1 MKTKIFKFMLPVF
14 AMLLA
19 VGFAFATEVKTV
31 SQTAYYNHPT
41 AGWQSVV
48 TGDECQ
54 DQSGFAC
61 TFNGFQ
67 LYKEMSTAT
76 PLRKITP

>member
-19 VGFAFATEVKTV
+19 VGFAFATDVKTV

-41 AGWQSVV
+41 LGVQSI
-48 TGDECQ
+48 TIGDECQ
-54 DQSGFAC
+54 VQSGIDC
-61 TFNGFQ
+61 KFNGLQ
-67 LYKEMSTAT
+67 LYREMALVNK
-76 PLRKITP
+76 LRKPN

>member
-19 VGFAFATEVKTV
+19 VGFAFATEVKTM
-31 SQTAYYNHPT
+31 SQTAYYNHPIT
-41 AGWQSVV
+41 GWQSVV
-48 TGDECQ
+48 IGNECQ
-54 DQSGFAC
+54 DRSGFEC
-61 TFNGFQ
+61 KFNGYQ

-76 PLRKITP
+76 PLRKLTP